1 MTIDDLLTPTEQQQ
15 PRARRSVTQVG
26 VVVASLMAG
35 IAGVGGLVI
44 LLAGSFQG
52 TFFDVST
59 CGYAGVG
66 STCQN
71 DLRERVRDTFHIPLG
86 DDVRVEQFR
95 KYGFPDPTYE
105 ARLVFPTAQDA
116 VEHDL
121 HATQPRADGTVLV
134 TITRSE

>member
-15 PRARRSVTQVG
+15 PRTRRSVTQVG
-26 VVVASLMAG
+26 VVLAGLIAG
-35 IAGVGGLVI
+35 IAGVVGLVI
-44 LLAGSFQG
+44 LSAGSFQG

-71 DLRERVRDTFHIPLG
+71 GLRERVRDTFHIPLD

-95 KYGFPDPTYE
+95 KYGFPDPIYE

-116 VEHDL
+116 VDL
-121 HATQPRADGTVLV
+121 DLPATQPRGDGTVLV

>member
-15 PRARRSVTQVG
+15 PRTRRSVTQVG

-44 LLAGSFQG
+44 LLVGSFQG

-71 DLRERVRDTFHIPLG
+71 DLRERVRDTFQIPLG

-116 VEHDL
+116 VEDDL
-121 HATQPRADGTVLV
+121 HATSLRADGTVLV
-134 TITRSE
+134 TIIRSE

>member
-1 MTIDDLLTPTEQQQ
+1 MTIDDLLAATEQQ
-15 PRARRSVTQVG
+15 PRTRRSVTQVG
-26 VVVASLMAG
+26 VALAGLIAG
-35 IAGVGGLVI
+35 IAGVGGLVV

-71 DLRERVRDTFHIPLG
+71 DLRERVRDRFHIPLD

-95 KYGFPDPTYE
+95 KYGFPDPIYE

-116 VEHDL
+116 VDL
-121 HATQPRADGTVLV
+121 DLPATQTRGDGTVLV

>member
-1 MTIDDLLTPTEQQQ
+1 MTIDDLLAATEQQ
-15 PRARRSVTQVG
+15 PRTRRSVTRVG
-26 VVVASLMAG
+26 VALAGLIAG
-35 IAGVGGLVI
+35 IAGVGGLVV

-71 DLRERVRDTFHIPLG
+71 DLRERVRDTFHIPLD

-95 KYGFPDPTYE
+95 KYGFPDPIYE

-116 VEHDL
+116 GDL
-121 HATQPRADGTVLV
+121 DLPATQPRGDGTVLV